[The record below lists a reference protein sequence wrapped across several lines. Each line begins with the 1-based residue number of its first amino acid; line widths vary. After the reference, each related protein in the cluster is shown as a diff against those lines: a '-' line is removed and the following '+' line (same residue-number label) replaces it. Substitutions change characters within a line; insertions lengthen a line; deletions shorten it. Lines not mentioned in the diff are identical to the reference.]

1 MYATKR
7 ALGINY
13 VTGTG
18 VVLSV
23 LFVPALTRG
32 TSAATTS
39 VAVLGLVAAIGLTA
53 TGVWLRACRLQGE
66 QVWRVAAHVGLG
78 IGILTVTDFLFV
90 GFGAVA
96 DHESTGSALLASSI
110 VIGGAGGALLG
121 IAREF
126 ERSTRT
132 LTQSTEVLSR
142 ALRHNLRNDL
152 TVILGQ
158 LDELESEVSGT
169 TREHVISIRRKVDE
183 IAELSEQAQ
192 QIEVA
197 VTGEGR
203 RRHPVDAVEIV
214 ERRVRATRAANPGV
228 RFETDLPETAWVS
241 ADWMLET
248 AIENVLETAIANGG
262 SETVLRIDVEH
273 LGPRST
279 VVRIV
284 DAGGHLPAAEIEPLN
299 SGTETPLQHS
309 EGLGLWLVNW
319 IVEGFGGTLE
329 LDQFEDV
336 CVVTLR
342 LHRAIPTR
350 QQRGEVSSERK
361 DRPERNTQ
369 EDE

>member
-1 MYATKR
+1 MTATKR

-18 VVLSV
+18 VVLGI
-23 LFVPALTRG
+23 LFVPALTHRG
-32 TSAATTS
+32 TPTTETT
-39 VAVLGLVAAIGLTA
+39 VAVLGLLAAVGLTA
-53 TGVWLRACRLQGE
+53 TGVWLRSCRLRGE
-66 QVWRVAAHVGLG
+66 QVWRVATHVGLG
-78 IGILTVTDFLFV
+78 IGVVTVTDLLV
-90 GFGAVA
+90 GLRAVT
-96 DHESTGSALLASSI
+96 DLGSTGSALLASSI
-110 VIGGAGGALLG
+110 VIGGTGGGVVG
-121 IAREF
+121 IVREF

-158 LDELESEVSGT
+158 LDELESEVSGPA
-169 TREHVISIRRKVDE
+169 RVHVRSIRGKVDE
-183 IAELSEQAQ
+183 MVELSEQAQ

-203 RRHPVDAVEIV
+203 RRHPIDAVEIV
-214 ERRVRATRAANPGV
+214 DRRVRATRAAHPGV
-228 RFETDLPETAWVS
+228 RFETDFPETAWVS

-248 AIENVLETAIANGG
+248 AIENVFETAIANGG
-262 SETVLRIDVEH
+262 SETVLRIEVEH
-273 LGPRST
+273 PGPRST

-284 DAGGHLPAAEIEPLN
+284 DVNGHLPAAEVEPLN

-329 LDQFEDV
+329 LEQSEDT

-342 LHRAIPTR
+342 LRRAMPT
-350 QQRGEVSSERK
+350 SHERF
-361 DRPERNTQ
+361 
-369 EDE
+369 